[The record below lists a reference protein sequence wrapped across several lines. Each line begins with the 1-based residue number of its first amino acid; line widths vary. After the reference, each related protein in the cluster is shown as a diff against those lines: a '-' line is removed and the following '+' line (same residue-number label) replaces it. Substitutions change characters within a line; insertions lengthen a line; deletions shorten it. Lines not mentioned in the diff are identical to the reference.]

1 MLAIA
6 SSSFSRQ
13 KGRFSVVK
21 KMIELGIS
29 INTTGKLMIKDVKI
43 QDSSLANAVGVDR
56 RVVRETVIQ
65 LLEDPVLNNIFSNT
79 KPVGTSLVEI
89 ATLLGYSVL
98 LISGNSLEPGVISEV
113 TGALATNGI
122 VIRQALADDPD
133 TVVEPKLT
141 LVIEGKLPDDT
152 IAKIRNLKCVRGLT
166 LLN

>member
-6 SSSFSRQ
+6 GSNFSRQ

-21 KMIELGIS
+21 KMIELGLS
-29 INTTGKLMIKDVKI
+29 ITPSGKLMIKDVKI

-56 RVVRETVIQ
+56 RVVRDTVIQ
-65 LLEDPVLNNIFSNT
+65 LLEDPVLQNIFCNT

-113 TGALATNGI
+113 TGALATKGI

-133 TVVEPKLT
+133 TVIEPKLT
-141 LVIEGKLPDDT
+141 LVINGRT
-152 IAKIRNLKCVRGLT
+152 IFHVSTTSASEFI
-166 LLN
+166 

>member
-1 MLAIA
+1 M
-6 SSSFSRQ
+6 
-13 KGRFSVVK
+13 VK

-29 INTTGKLMIKDVKI
+29 INTNGKLMINDVKI

-65 LLEDPVLNNIFSNT
+65 LLEDPVLQNIFCNI

-113 TGALATNGI
+113 TDALASKGI

-133 TVVEPKLT
+133 TVIEPKLT
-141 LVIEGKLPDDT
+141 LVIEGKLPDET
-152 IAKIRNLKCVRGLT
+152 IAKIQNLQCVRGLT

>member
-1 MLAIA
+1 M
-6 SSSFSRQ
+6 
-13 KGRFSVVK
+13 VK

-29 INTTGKLMIKDVKI
+29 ITPSGKLMIKDVKI

-56 RVVRETVIQ
+56 RVVRDTVIQ
-65 LLEDPVLNNIFSNT
+65 LLEDPVLQNIFCNT

-113 TGALATNGI
+113 TGALATKGI

-133 TVVEPKLT
+133 TVIEPKLT
-141 LVIEGKLPDDT
+141 LVIEGKLPDEI

>member
-6 SSSFSRQ
+6 GSNFSRQ

-21 KMIELGIS
+21 KMIELGLS
-29 INTTGKLMIKDVKI
+29 ITPSGKLMIKDVKI

-56 RVVRETVIQ
+56 RVVRDTVIQ
-65 LLEDPVLNNIFSNT
+65 LLEDPVLQNIFCNT
-79 KPVGTSLVEI
+79 KPVG
-89 ATLLGYSVL
+89 TLLGYSVL

-113 TGALATNGI
+113 TGALATKGI

-133 TVVEPKLT
+133 TVIEPKLT
-141 LVIEGKLPDDT
+141 LVIEGKLPDEI

>member
-29 INTTGKLMIKDVKI
+29 INTSGKLMIKDVKI

-65 LLEDPVLNNIFSNT
+65 LLEDPVLNNIFCNT

-98 LISGNSLEPGVISEV
+98 LISGNSFN
-113 TGALATNGI
+113 TGASFTGLTVNVKPSLSVSSPSLTVAVKLSLPLKLAG
-122 VIRQALADDPD
+122 ALNI
-133 TVVEPKLT
+133 TS
-141 LVIEGKLPDDT
+141 LPDKLAM
-152 IAKIRNLKCVRGLT
+152 ISVPVVIL
-166 LLN
+166 

>member
-1 MLAIA
+1 
-6 SSSFSRQ
+6 
-13 KGRFSVVK
+13 
-21 KMIELGIS
+21 
-29 INTTGKLMIKDVKI
+29 MIKDVKI

-98 LISGNSLEPGVISEV
+98 LISGNSLESGVISEV

>member
-6 SSSFSRQ
+6 GSNFSRQ

-29 INTTGKLMIKDVKI
+29 ITPSGKLMIKDVKI

-56 RVVRETVIQ
+56 RVVRDTVTQ
-65 LLEDPVLNNIFSNT
+65 LLEDPVLQNIFCNT

-113 TGALATNGI
+113 TGALATKGI

-133 TVVEPKLT
+133 TVIEPKLT
-141 LVIEGKLPDDT
+141 LVIEGKLPDET
-152 IAKIRNLKCVRGLT
+152 IAKIRTLKCVRGLT

>member
-6 SSSFSRQ
+6 GSNFSRQ

-29 INTTGKLMIKDVKI
+29 ITPSGKLMIKDVKI

-56 RVVRETVIQ
+56 RVVRDTVIQ
-65 LLEDPVLNNIFSNT
+65 LLEDPVLQNIFCNT

-113 TGALATNGI
+113 TGALATKGI

-133 TVVEPKLT
+133 TVIEPKLT
-141 LVIEGKLPDDT
+141 LVIEGKLPDEI